1 MRDRSGD
8 GRARNSDKEPTVR
21 IVVRPEEAVMSRVLF
36 ASKCALFVG
45 AAMLLSVA
53 AAPLH
58 AQGFPEGSY
67 LRSCTHVAVHG
78 DRLLADCRRTDG
90 SWERTALRDVDRC
103 VGDIGNMN
111 GELACNRAGGNYGS
125 SRDRDYRRQWRGNG
139 YGDGNRDYG
148 PGWGTSSGYSRYRGD
163 WPPAGYPS
171 DYGR

>member
-1 MRDRSGD
+1 
-8 GRARNSDKEPTVR
+8 
-21 IVVRPEEAVMSRVLF
+21 MSRVLF
-36 ASKCALFVG
+36 AGKCALFVG

-78 DRLLADCRRTDG
+78 DRLLADCRRIDG

-103 VGDIGNMN
+103 VGDIGNMD
-111 GELACNRAGGNYGS
+111 GQLACNRAGRNYGS
-125 SRDRDYRRQWRGNG
+125 SRDRDYRRQWPGNG

>member
-1 MRDRSGD
+1 
-8 GRARNSDKEPTVR
+8 
-21 IVVRPEEAVMSRVLF
+21 MSRVLF
-36 ASKCALFVG
+36 AGKCALFVG
-45 AAMLLSVA
+45 AATLLSVA

-78 DRLLADCRRTDG
+78 DRLLVADCRRIDG